1 MIASIE
7 TRFDDENRTILRGFG
22 YLHPQRISQQDSFQ
36 FIKVAAEHYQSDI
49 NSDYLEQEIQLLRRS
64 KLLLEIIAKA
74 EVEKRKP
81 TLLDLHRTLL
91 SDPECFGNISKLIKI
106 ALTIPLTS
114 ASAERTFSKL
124 KIIKNRL
131 RSTMRQDRLQS
142 LMIMSIESDILSNL
156 DIESLVDGFDNYNT
170 ASRRWNLK

>member
-1 MIASIE
+1 M
-7 TRFDDENRTILRGFG
+7 
-22 YLHPQRISQQDSFQ
+22 
-36 FIKVAAEHYQSDI
+36 
-49 NSDYLEQEIQLLRRS
+49 EQEIQLLRRS

-74 EVEKRKP
+74 EVEKRKS
-81 TLLDLHRTLL
+81 TLLDLHQTLL
-91 SDPECFGNISKLIKI
+91 SDPECFGNIFKLIKI

-131 RSTMRQDRLQS
+131 RSTMQQDRLQS
-142 LMIMSIESDILSNL
+142 LIMSIESDILSNL